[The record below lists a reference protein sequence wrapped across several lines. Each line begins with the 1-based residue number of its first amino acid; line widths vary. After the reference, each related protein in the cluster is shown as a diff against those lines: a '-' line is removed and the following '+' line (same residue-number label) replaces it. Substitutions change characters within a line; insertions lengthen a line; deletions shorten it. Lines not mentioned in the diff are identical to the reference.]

1 MTAGTPRKWSVRARN
16 LPEHASNP
24 IHTDEGGRAAGFD
37 AAVVAG
43 VTVYAYLTRPVVEA
57 WGVDWLS
64 QGAAEIRFTSP
75 VLDDELVDCVPEK
88 CDSGVKVLAMVFDKP
103 RAELTAIPLA
113 NDEGFLT
120 GPLHQPLEQQVEALV
135 GEWENYGFRA
145 GDDLGLYAETGIV
158 HPAVW
163 PALANSVVKRNLVE
177 GPWIHTRSR
186 IRHHSTA
193 QVGAVAVV
201 EAVLIDRFETRSG
214 SRAVLDV
221 RISVDGMLV
230 ASLEHEALVSLH
242 PQQHP

>member
-1 MTAGTPRKWSVRARN
+1 MTAGMLGKWSVRAQN

-57 WGVDWLS
+57 WGVEWLS
-64 QGAAEIRFTSP
+64 RGTAEIRFTSP
-75 VLDDELVDCVPEK
+75 VMDNDPVDCVPEEF
-88 CDSGVKVLAMVFDKP
+88 DGGAKVWAMVFGKS
-103 RAELTAIPLA
+103 RARLIATPSPDDRAFA
-113 NDEGFLT
+113 T
-120 GPLHQPLEQQVEALV
+120 GPLHELFEQQVEPLV
-135 GEWENYGFRA
+135 GEWENYGLRA

-163 PALANSVVKRNLVE
+163 PSLANSVVKRNLVE

-193 QVGAVAVV
+193 QVGAAAVV
-201 EAVLIDRFETRSG
+201 DAVLVDRFETRSG
-214 SRAVLDV
+214 LRAVLDV
-221 RISVDGMLV
+221 RISVDGVLV

-242 PQQHP
+242 P

>member
-1 MTAGTPRKWSVRARN
+1 MTAGMLGKWSVRAQN

-57 WGVDWLS
+57 WGVEWLS
-64 QGAAEIRFTSP
+64 RGTAEIRFTSP
-75 VLDDELVDCVPEK
+75 VMDNDPVDCVPEEF
-88 CDSGVKVLAMVFDKP
+88 DGGAKVWAMVLGKS
-103 RAELTAIPLA
+103 RAQLIATPSPDDRAFA
-113 NDEGFLT
+113 T
-120 GPLHQPLEQQVEALV
+120 GPLHELFEQQVEPLV
-135 GEWENYGFRA
+135 GEWENYGLRA

-163 PALANSVVKRNLVE
+163 PSLANSVVKRNLVE

-193 QVGAVAVV
+193 RKPLRVSN
-201 EAVLIDRFETRSG
+201 RSTKTA
-214 SRAVLDV
+214 STTAAAPTWAVLDV
-221 RISVDGMLV
+221 RISVDGVLV

-242 PQQHP
+242 P